1 MAGPKMCSTI
11 ALNAACTAI
20 RDNTNKV
27 AVCTTEITS
36 ASSVADIEGTGGSTY
51 GLAWT
56 TLTTG
61 ASTSW
66 AIAAGD
72 VSGLKLTMSSQ
83 GGISVETTGVAG
95 KIVLYNT
102 ASTIL
107 YITDC
112 TTQALTSTSN
122 TVTIPAFDIEFRNAT

>member
-1 MAGPKMCSTI
+1 MAKFCSTV
-11 ALNAACTAI
+11 ALNAGCTAL
-20 RDNTNKV
+20 RDNTAKV
-27 AVCTTEITS
+27 AVCTSLITS
-36 ASSVADIEGTGGSTY
+36 ASSVSDIESSATY

-66 AIAAGD
+66 TIAAGD

-83 GGISVETTGVAG
+83 GGIAVGTTGVAA
-95 KIVLYNT
+95 KVVLYNT

-112 TTQALTSTSN
+112 TTQALTSTAN

>member
-11 ALNAACTAI
+11 ALNAACTSI
-20 RDNTNKV
+20 RDLTEKV
-27 AVCTTEITS
+27 AICTTAITS
-36 ASSVADIEGTGGSTY
+36 ASAVSDIEGGAAH

-66 AIAAGD
+66 TIAAGD
-72 VSGLKLTMSSQ
+72 VSGIKLTMSSQ
-83 GGISVETTGVAG
+83 GGISVEATGVAG
-95 KIVLYNT
+95 KIAFYAT
-102 ASTIL
+102 ASTVY

>member
-1 MAGPKMCSTI
+1 MAKFCSTI

-20 RDNTNKV
+20 RDNTAKV
-27 AVCTTEITS
+27 AVCTSLITS
-36 ASSVADIEGTGGSTY
+36 ASSVADIEGTGGSTF

-56 TLTTG
+56 SLTTG

-72 VSGLKLTMSSQ
+72 VSGIKLTMTSQ
-83 GGISVETTGVAG
+83 GGVSVVSTGVAG
-95 KIVLYNT
+95 KVVFYNT
-102 ASTIL
+102 ATTII

-112 TTQALTSTSN
+112 TTQALTSTNN